1 MRTSRRGGGASGGR
15 QSARR
20 GASSTT
26 ATAGRLRGR
35 LPGLAPLLVATA
47 LPVVLASRLWEEIW
61 SGVRVRAWDGTG
73 HYALAQI
80 YDREIFPDTFGW
92 THAYFA
98 GMPFPNFYPPVFY
111 WSTAFLHHTHLF
123 SLPSGFKLVLCLSV
137 LLIPA
142 SLWWLAKAVT
152 GGDRLVAAC
161 AAFAVILPLVDERF
175 SYPIG
180 LNNFGTFMI
189 GLFTQPLGFV
199 LLAAWYAAY
208 LRSASR
214 RGWVGVTAVLL
225 ALTVLANFFNA
236 ITAILFICATVGH
249 DAFRYARA
257 SEPAGRVAARA
268 ALVSH
273 LLSPP
278 LAACLTAFW
287 VLPVLSSY
295 ELFVTRP
302 QTAALAEL
310 IPPAAWGWYGLA
322 LVGLVLWL
330 RRPGG
335 YVWTFIATLLALSA
349 GVAFAATVAPRW
361 FPLQAP
367 RFLST
372 LNFLLAVPVGW
383 ALASAV
389 RALAGALGEGRGG
402 MREAARAAGRDAG
415 LRAPITTALLLCVGL
430 PAALLLIRP
439 TPTGLVY
446 YKPGVKTPVDGVLEF
461 ATNHRD
467 GRYLVEVPP
476 FSASEAA
483 YDGRALTSYLGAQ
496 GNETLSV
503 VFREASPSALFF
515 NPLVNAFSAFPD
527 NFGLSSTL
535 GDDLDFFEQPMSR
548 HIERARVVG
557 VKYVVAISPWI
568 KDRLG
573 RESEIEGRFDLGDWS
588 VFALRGEPAARV
600 RPLAYR
606 PALVVSDL
614 SFKQRRRN
622 EYSFT
627 RLAEEQ
633 FADGW
638 FDVLLAHAPESKI
651 DRLKDLDGFGALVL
665 DTYDC
670 DDEARCAALL
680 RDFASR
686 RPVIM
691 LASDEPRFRRL
702 RESLADLPLARVVE
716 REKQESGPWLEPN
729 LPKFRYNATDIRRA
743 WGEVRRILDERKTA
757 VEGADRGAFT
767 HRIDPQA
774 ILIEPTRPPGV
785 SVPVLVATT
794 YHTNWRRVDGQAVYP
809 ATPFFSL
816 TFVREPT
823 RMVFARVSLERF
835 GLIVSALALLFLCAD
850 AVRQYRSSSRP
861 PTRAS

>member
-1 MRTSRRGGGASGGR
+1 M
-15 QSARR
+15 
-20 GASSTT
+20 
-26 ATAGRLRGR
+26 LI
-35 LPGLAPLLVATA
+35 ATA
-47 LPVVLASRLWEEIW
+47 LPVVLAPRLWEEVW

-80 YDREIFPDTFGW
+80 YDRGIFPDTFGW

-98 GMPFPNFYPPVFY
+98 GMPLPNFYPPAFY
-111 WSTAFLHHTHLF
+111 WAVAALHHTHLF
-123 SLPSGFKLVLCLSV
+123 SLPAAFKLVLCLSV

-142 SLWWLAKAVT
+142 ALWWLARAVT
-152 GGDRLVAAC
+152 GGGRLVAAC
-161 AAFAVILPLVDERF
+161 AAFAVTLPLVDARF

-214 RGWVGVTAVLL
+214 RAWVVVAAALL

-236 ITAILFICATVGH
+236 ITAVLFICATVGH

-257 SEPAGRVAARA
+257 SDPEGRASARSSLAA
-268 ALVSH
+268 H

-278 LAACLTAFW
+278 LAAGLTAFW

-302 QTAALAEL
+302 QTAELAEL
-310 IPPAAWGWYGLA
+310 VPPAAWVWYGLA
-322 LVGLVLWL
+322 LAGLVLWL

-335 YVWTFIATLLALSA
+335 HVWPFLITLLALSA

-372 LNFLLAVPVGW
+372 LNFLLAVPVGV
-383 ALASAV
+383 AAAAAV
-389 RALAGALGEGRGG
+389 RALAAALGEGRGG
-402 MREAARAAGRDAG
+402 ARETTPASRAAGAAAG
-415 LRAPITTALLLCVGL
+415 LRAPVTTALLLCVGL
-430 PAALLLIRP
+430 PAALLLVRP
-439 TPTGLVY
+439 APNGLVY
-446 YKPGVKTPVDGVLEF
+446 YRPGVKEPIEGVLEF
-461 ATNHRD
+461 AGTHRD

-476 FSASEAA
+476 FNASEAA

-535 GDDLDFFEQPMSR
+535 GDDLDFFEQPLAR
-548 HIERARVVG
+548 HIERARAVG
-557 VKYVVAISPWI
+557 VKYVVAISPWV

-573 RESEIEGRFDLGDWS
+573 REGGVEGRFDLGDWS

-638 FDVLLAHAPESKI
+638 FDVLLARSPETKL

-670 DDEARCAALL
+670 DDAARCAAVL
-680 RDFASR
+680 RDFAAR
-686 RPVIM
+686 RPVVM
-691 LASDEPRFRRL
+691 LSSDAPYFGRL
-702 RESLADLPLARVVE
+702 REALADLPLAQVVE
-716 REKQESGPWLEPN
+716 RAEQEPGPWLEPY
-729 LPKFRYNATDIRRA
+729 LPKFRYGSSDIRRV
-743 WGEVRRILDERKTA
+743 WGETRRILDRHKAA
-757 VEGADRGAFT
+757 VEGADGGAFT

-774 ILIEPTRPPGV
+774 IVIEPTRPLSAG
-785 SVPVLVATT
+785 VPVLVATS
-794 YHTNWRRVDGQAVYP
+794 YHTDWTREDGQATYP
-809 ATPFFSL
+809 ATPFFTL
-816 TFVREPT
+816 TFVGGPA
-823 RMVFARVSLERF
+823 RMVFARS
-835 GLIVSALALLFLCAD
+835 GLDHLGLLVSALALLLLCAY
-850 AVRQYRSSSRP
+850 AIRERRSPPRP
-861 PTRAS
+861 SDGAG

>member
-1 MRTSRRGGGASGGR
+1 MKMSHRGGRAPGAKT
-15 QSARR
+15 SARR
-20 GASSTT
+20 GRSAAADTSPGRWG
-26 ATAGRLRGR
+26 ARLRGAAPVLAATV
-35 LPGLAPLLVATA
+35 LPVLLAP
-47 LPVVLASRLWEEIW
+47 RLWEEVW
-61 SGVRVRAWDGTG
+61 SGARVRAWDGTG

-80 YDREIFPDTFGW
+80 YDRGIFPETFGW

-111 WSTAFLHHTHLF
+111 WLVAALHHTHLF
-123 SLPSGFKLVLCLSV
+123 SLPAAFKLVLCLSV

-142 SLWWLAKAVT
+142 SLWWLTRAVT
-152 GGDRLVAAC
+152 GGGRLAAAG
-161 AAFAVILPLVDERF
+161 AAFAVIVPLVDERF

-199 LLAAWYAAY
+199 LLTAWYVAY
-208 LRSASR
+208 LRSATR
-214 RGWVGVTAVLL
+214 RRWVGVASALL

-257 SEPAGRVAARA
+257 SEPAERDAARA

-278 LAACLTAFW
+278 LAAGLTAFW
-287 VLPVLSSY
+287 VAPVLLSY
-295 ELFVTRP
+295 QLFVTRP
-302 QTAALAEL
+302 QEATLAEL
-310 IPPAAWGWYGLA
+310 VPPAAWVWYGLA

-330 RRPGG
+330 RRAGG
-335 YVWTFIATLLALSA
+335 QVWPFVITLLGLSA
-349 GVAFAATVAPRW
+349 GVAFAATIAPRW

-383 ALASAV
+383 TAAAGV
-389 RALAGALGEGRGG
+389 RALAAALGEGRGG
-402 MREAARAAGRDAG
+402 GA
-415 LRAPITTALLLCVGL
+415 RAPITTALLVCVGL

-446 YKPGVKTPVDGVLEF
+446 YKPGVKAPVDGVLEF

-535 GDDLDFFEQPMSR
+535 GDDLDFFEQPLSR
-548 HIERARVVG
+548 HVGRARAVG

-600 RPLAYR
+600 RPLAYQ
-606 PALVVSDL
+606 PALVVSGL

-638 FDVLLAHAPESKI
+638 FDVLLARAPESKI

-680 RDFASR
+680 RDFAAR

-702 RESLADLPLARVVE
+702 REAVADLPLAQVVE
-716 REKQESGPWLEPN
+716 REKQESGPWLEPY
-729 LPKFRYNATDIRRA
+729 LPKFRYNATDIRRV

-757 VEGADRGAFT
+757 VEGADGGAFT
-767 HRIDPQA
+767 HTIDPQA

-785 SVPVLVATT
+785 SLPVLVATT
-794 YHTNWRRVDGQAVYP
+794 YHTNWRRVDGEAVYP

-823 RMVFARVSLERF
+823 RMVFARGSLERF

-850 AVRQYRSSSRP
+850 AVRQHRSSSRP
-861 PTRAS
+861 PTRAG